1 MKKKN
6 ISILIVLEEKCFS
19 PKAKKWTLTSLWKA
33 AITAISEPS
42 CELGK
47 NATRQSNHNRKTNSS
62 SSHALYNSTSSCFS
76 SWCSLS
82 CFVCLSCFACLR
94 CLTCLRCFT
103 RLSFSTFSRG
113 RIYPYCRDQSHV
125 TSCFV
130 GFAKD
135 TKYNASN
142 VNKAACITSILYSIT
157 LLILPKRPRF
167 GPS

>member
-6 ISILIVLEEKCFS
+6 IVLQEKCFS
-19 PKAKKWTLTSLWKA
+19 PKAKKWTLTSPWKA
-33 AITAISEPS
+33 AKTAISEPS

-47 NATRQSNHNRKTNSS
+47 NATRQSNHNGKTNSS
-62 SSHALYNSTSSCFS
+62 SSDALYNTTSSYFLCQ
-76 SWCSLS
+76 CSLS
-82 CFVCLSCFACLR
+82 CFVFLSCFA
-94 CLTCLRCFT
+94 CLRCFT

-113 RIYPYCRDQSHV
+113 KIYPYCRDQSHV

-135 TKYNASN
+135 AKHNASS
-142 VNKAACITSILYSIT
+142 VNKAACIAFILYSIT